1 MALSAEKDS
10 FAFSDFLTW
19 ETDERMEIIHGE
31 VFMMAAPG
39 TSHQLISGEIFR
51 QLANF
56 LDGRNCRAIAAPFA
70 VRLFEKDGDAPKDVD
85 TVVEPDI
92 SVICDRNKLDKHGCK
107 GAPDLIVEVL
117 SPSTQRH
124 DQLVKLNLYQ
134 RAGVKEYWIA
144 DPENKTVRVMLLTS
158 DGIFQIHE
166 VYQRE
171 DVAKVNVLNGCFLEL
186 GRVFSE

>member
-56 LDGRNCRAIAAPFA
+56 LDGKNCRAIAAPFA

-107 GAPDLIVEVL
+107 GAPDLIAEVL

-144 DPENKTVRVMLLTS
+144 DPAKKQVTVYSFEQESMMEYLFTDEIPV
-158 DGIFQIHE
+158 GIYE
-166 VYQRE
+166 
-171 DVAKVNVLNGCFLEL
+171 G
-186 GRVFSE
+186 FSIKIEQE

>member
-1 MALSAEKDS
+1 M
-10 FAFSDFLTW
+10 
-19 ETDERMEIIHGE
+19 
-31 VFMMAAPG
+31 
-39 TSHQLISGEIFR
+39 
-51 QLANF
+51 
-56 LDGRNCRAIAAPFA
+56 DGKNCRAIAAPFA

-107 GAPDLIVEVL
+107 GAPDLIAEVL

-171 DVAKVNVLNGCFLEL
+171 DVAKVNVLDGCFLEL

>member
-51 QLANF
+51 QLANY
-56 LDGRNCRAIAAPFA
+56 LEGKKCRAIPAPFA
-70 VRLFEKDGDAPKDVD
+70 VRLFEKDGDSPEDVD
-85 TVVEPDI
+85 TMVEPDI
-92 SVICDRNKLDKHGCK
+92 SVVCDSSRLDKHGCK
-107 GAPDLIVEVL
+107 GAPDMVVEIL

-124 DQLVKLNLYQ
+124 DRLVKLGLYQ
-134 RAGVKEYWIA
+134 RARVREYWIVN
-144 DPENKTVRVMLLTS
+144 PEDQTVQVMLLD
-158 DGIFQIHE
+158 DGGVLQLHE
-166 VYQRE
+166 VYDRQS
-171 DVAKVNVLNGCFLEL
+171 VAKVNVLDGCFIEL
-186 GRVFSE
+186 SKVFSE

>member
-1 MALSAEKDS
+1 MNTANLFIREYMC
-10 FAFSDFLTW
+10 T
-19 ETDERMEIIHGE
+19 
-31 VFMMAAPG
+31 AA
-39 TSHQLISGEIFR
+39 
-51 QLANF
+51 QLAEWEK
-56 LDGRNCRAIAAPFA
+56 CRIFASPFA
-70 VRLFEKDGDAPKDVD
+70 VRLFERKSDKPKDVS

-107 GAPDLIVEVL
+107 GAPDLIAEVL

-171 DVAKVNVLNGCFLEL
+171 DVAKVNVLDGCFLEL

>member
-1 MALSAEKDS
+1 MQQPKEDRYTLADAM
-10 FAFSDFLTW
+10 TW
-19 ETDERMEIIHGE
+19 NEDERTE
-31 VFMMAAPG
+31 
-39 TSHQLISGEIFR
+39 LISGLPVMMAPPSRIHQKIVGELFAQIHGY
-51 QLANF
+51 LEGKKCEAYV
-56 LDGRNCRAIAAPFA
+56 APFA
-70 VRLFEKDGDAPKDVD
+70 VRPFEEDGDRPEDVN
-85 TVVEPDI
+85 TMVEPDI
-92 SVICDRNKLDKHGCK
+92 TVVCDPKKLDDVGCK
-107 GAPDLIVEVL
+107 GAPDLIAEVL

-171 DVAKVNVLNGCFLEL
+171 DVAKVNVLDGCFLEL

>member
-56 LDGRNCRAIAAPFA
+56 GWKKLQGNCRAFCCPAF
-70 VRLFEKDGDAPKDVD
+70 
-85 TVVEPDI
+85 
-92 SVICDRNKLDKHGCK
+92 
-107 GAPDLIVEVL
+107 
-117 SPSTQRH
+117 
-124 DQLVKLNLYQ
+124 
-134 RAGVKEYWIA
+134 
-144 DPENKTVRVMLLTS
+144 
-158 DGIFQIHE
+158 
-166 VYQRE
+166 
-171 DVAKVNVLNGCFLEL
+171 
-186 GRVFSE
+186 